1 MSLTRLKEFLDRNH
15 VKYVT
20 ISHSLAYTAQG
31 IAALTHTPG
40 KELAKTVMV
49 RIDGKLAMAIVPA
62 SAHVGLPILKSA
74 LAAKTVDLAAETDFK
89 NSFPDCETG
98 AMPPFGNLYD
108 IPVIADESLS
118 RDPEI
123 AFNAGTHRE
132 LMRLAWS
139 DFERLVKP
147 RVVRMAVGRA
157 AESAA

>member
-1 MSLTRLKEFLDRNH
+1 MSLTRLKEFLDENN

-40 KELAKTVMV
+40 QELAKTVML

-62 SAHVGLPILKSA
+62 SAHVGLTLLKTA
-74 LAAKTVDLAAETDFK
+74 VGAKTVDLAAEADFK

-108 IPVIADESLS
+108 IPVFADESLS

-132 LMRLAWS
+132 LMRLAWN
-139 DFERLVKP
+139 DFQTLVNPRLI
-147 RVVRMAVGRA
+147 RIAVGRA

>member
-1 MSLTRLKEFLDRNH
+1 MSLTRLKEFLDRNN

-20 ISHSLAYTAQG
+20 ISHSVAYTAQG

-40 KELAKTVMV
+40 QELAKTVMI

-62 SAHVGLPILKSA
+62 SAHVGLTLLKGA
-74 LAAKTVDLAAETDFK
+74 VGAKTVDLAAETDFK

-108 IPVIADESLS
+108 IPVFADESLS

-132 LMRLAWS
+132 LMRLPWT
-139 DFERLVKP
+139 DFERLVRP
-147 RVVRMAVGRA
+147 RMVRIAVGRA